1 MDRPVA
7 VIGAEGATA
16 AGLII
21 VPFRSPSA
29 PPPRHRVSMREGLP
43 PFPNSWWCSTWSP
56 SWFPPGIPAPPGPP
70 GRAAVVAV
78 REETGGPPG
87 PGPGGGPGA
96 GRGRGGWC
104 SPEPLRLRLV
114 AGEDT
119 LHRSDPGR
127 ELGVERVGPDGP
139 SDAPLPPVVI
149 TYDAL
154 GIGRMASATLRFQ
167 RGRAVSTLVVSSLG
181 RATR

>member
-1 MDRPVA
+1 MRDGHSLPELV
-7 VIGAEGATA
+7 VVLLLAT
-16 AGLII
+16 LL
-21 VPFRSPSA
+21 V
-29 PPPRHRVSMREGLP
+29 
-43 PFPNSWWCSTWSP
+43 
-56 SWFPPGIPAPPGPP
+56 PPGIGILRALRD
-70 GRAAVVAV
+70 RAAVVAV
-78 REETGGPPG
+78 REETAALLVRARAEARVRG
-87 PGPGGGPGA
+87 GA
-96 GRGRGGWC
+96 GVVVL
-104 SPEPLRLRLV
+104 PEPLRLRLV

-139 SDAPLPPVVI
+139 SDAPFPPVVI